1 MSIAQIFHW
10 IQSTGWANALRESDL
25 MYPIVLSLHLSGIAF
40 FGGAILITNLR
51 LLGLALQQSAV
62 ADIVRQL
69 RPWKWAGFI
78 LVVTCGFLMA
88 SAKADTYYPNTYFRI
103 KMLLLALVGIHALVF
118 RPSVYRASAAILPR
132 NARLAGC
139 LSLALWLGILSMGRW
154 IAYYEKPKSVKV
166 SLSVSDGIARQ
177 EIPELGI
184 SSTITRVRL

>member
-25 MYPIVLSLHLSGIAF
+25 AYPIVLSLHLCGIAF
-40 FGGAILITNLR
+40 FGAAILITNLR
-51 LLGLALQQSAV
+51 LLGLALQQSPV

-88 SAKADTYYPNTYFRI
+88 SAKADTYYPNTWFRI
-103 KMLLLALVGIHALVF
+103 KMLLLALVVIHALVF
-118 RPSVYRASAAILPR
+118 RRSVYRASGAVLPR

-154 IAYYEKPKSVKV
+154 IAYYEKPKKVNASLKV
-166 SLSVSDGIARQ
+166 SEGVVGREYSD
-177 EIPELGI
+177 LG
-184 SSTITRVRL
+184 TTFNYHAG